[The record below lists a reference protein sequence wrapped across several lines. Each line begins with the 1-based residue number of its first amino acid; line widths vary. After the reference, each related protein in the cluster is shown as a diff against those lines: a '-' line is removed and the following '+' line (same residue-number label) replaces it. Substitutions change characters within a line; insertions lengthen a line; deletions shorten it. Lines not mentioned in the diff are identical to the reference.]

1 MRSFQNESDETTF
14 VSGSQKHATLL
25 QPFGGGRLAQ
35 SWITSMRF
43 FGRSVQMLGLFV
55 PCIAILLQLNWS
67 ISLVQMLVMLVGA
80 VCLFLIGRIVEGYAR
95 P

>member
-1 MRSFQNESDETTF
+1 
-14 VSGSQKHATLL
+14 
-25 QPFGGGRLAQ
+25 
-35 SWITSMRF
+35 MRF

-55 PCIAILLQLNWS
+55 PCIAILLQLNQS

-80 VCLFLIGRIVEGYAR
+80 VCLFLIGRIIEGYAR